1 MNKSN
6 NYQILEWAAHAI
18 GLLPLLVVFAIA
30 FVTLTGGTTTLGFVS
45 ATTFLA
51 DAAMIAFA
59 LMLAM
64 TPITIFT
71 GWRWPQVLKKP
82 FGLYAY
88 AYSAIH
94 FLMFSS
100 SFGFDP
106 FGISAGV
113 FSNAML
119 ATGGIALFAM
129 IPLAITS
136 NRWSMRLLGRNW
148 KRLHM
153 LVYGI
158 AILLIAHLFFL
169 GQALPWAILF
179 TVLLIVRLPPV
190 RQAIV
195 SWRTGRSNSQTPAA
209 A

>member
-1 MNKSN
+1 
-6 NYQILEWAAHAI
+6 
-18 GLLPLLVVFAIA
+18 
-30 FVTLTGGTTTLGFVS
+30 
-45 ATTFLA
+45 
-51 DAAMIAFA
+51 
-59 LMLAM
+59 
-64 TPITIFT
+64 
-71 GWRWPQVLKKP
+71 
-82 FGLYAY
+82 
-88 AYSAIH
+88 
-94 FLMFSS
+94 
-100 SFGFDP
+100 
-106 FGISAGV
+106 
-113 FSNAML
+113 ML